1 MRDGGG
7 GGRGGRGGG
16 RGAGLTPRRLARRGK
31 PGQATSRFFRVMN
44 FELYANSAGPNRWIG
59 VLGSGAFLGCML
71 YLASI
76 KPAAPPERVER
87 DLSSAE

>member
-1 MRDGGG
+1 
-7 GGRGGRGGG
+7 
-16 RGAGLTPRRLARRGK
+16 
-31 PGQATSRFFRVMN
+31 MN

-76 KPAAPPERVER
+76 KPTAPPERVER

>member
-7 GGRGGRGGG
+7 GGRGGGARGG
-16 RGAGLTPRRLARRGK
+16 ADSPRLARRGK
-31 PGQATSRFFRVMN
+31 PRQATSRFFRVMN

-71 YLASI
+71 YLTSI
-76 KPAAPPERVER
+76 KPTAPPERVER

>member
-1 MRDGGG
+1 
-7 GGRGGRGGG
+7 
-16 RGAGLTPRRLARRGK
+16 
-31 PGQATSRFFRVMN
+31 MN
-44 FELYANSAGPNRWIG
+44 FELYANSGGPNRWIG

-76 KPAAPPERVER
+76 KPAAAPERVER